1 MTRTTAI
8 GYYHQN
14 MVAPCQKLTDHLTA
28 PPKGAPRERM
38 GRVRARQVVLAQG
51 TLERPLVFDGNDRPG
66 VMLASAAQAYLN
78 RYGVKVGNR
87 VVATSHDSAWHAAF
101 DLAEADVGVTAI
113 VDTRPD
119 VAPALLEAA
128 AAKRIEVLSGHTVT
142 GTKGRLRVASVRVNP
157 VRDGVVGPA
166 RRLACDALLM
176 CGGWTPSLHL
186 FSHTKGTLDWDEA
199 AQVFLPGHKAEA
211 CEIAGAGRG
220 LWGIAA
226 ALNDGAE
233 AGAAGFEHEPVR
245 YAVAKDRGGR
255 GVTHKELPTAAPDG
269 RRRSS
274 TSRTT

>member
-1 MTRTTAI
+1 MGGGLLLEPAVEIDGEPAWDWLGGALDGLRRAPNVHVMTRTTAI

-14 MVAPCQKLTDHLTA
+14 MVAPCQKLTDHLAA

-157 VRDGVVGPA
+157 GPRRGRRPGA
-166 RRLACDALLM
+166 PTRLRRALDVRRLDAVSAPLLAHQGHARLGR
-176 CGGWTPSLHL
+176 GG
-186 FSHTKGTLDWDEA
+186 
-199 AQVFLPGHKAEA
+199 
-211 CEIAGAGRG
+211 AGVLAGPQGRG
-220 LWGIAA
+220 LRNRRPRPLGHCRRPERRRR
-226 ALNDGAE
+226 G
-233 AGAAGFEHEPVR
+233 
-245 YAVAKDRGGR
+245 RGGGLR
-255 GVTHKELPTAAPDG
+255 A
-269 RRRSS
+269 
-274 TSRTT
+274 